1 MRKAF
6 IYFHSFIYLFF
17 VSEEG
22 TESARLLLLILQCKF
37 AFIFD
42 VML

>member
-6 IYFHSFIYLFF
+6 IYFRSLFL
-17 VSEEG
+17 VIEVG
-22 TESARLLLLILQCKF
+22 TESAHLLLLILQCKF